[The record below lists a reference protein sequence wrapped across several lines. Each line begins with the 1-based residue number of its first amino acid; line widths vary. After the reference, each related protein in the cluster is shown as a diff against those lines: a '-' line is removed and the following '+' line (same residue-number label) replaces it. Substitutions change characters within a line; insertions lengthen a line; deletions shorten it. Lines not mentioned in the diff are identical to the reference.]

1 MHLAPNHGMAPGAFR
16 IRVDDAVLAD
26 LARRLRRTRWTSL
39 APGDTWELG
48 VSRPYLERLVAY
60 WSNGYSWRRQEA
72 ELNQLPQF
80 TADIDGA
87 RLHFVHQPADRPQAR
102 ALLLLHGW
110 PDSFHR
116 FHKVIPRLSR
126 SFHVVVP
133 SLPGFGFT
141 GRIARPS
148 PEQPTRYNAQLLWRL
163 MTELGHRRFVVAG
176 GDGGSVLAQR
186 MAIDHPESVAA
197 IHLTDLGWHAGNV
210 DPSALPHHE
219 KKYLERLKKRFMTDG
234 AYAALQASKPASLA
248 PALADSPSG
257 LAAWIVDRFHAW
269 CDDLDGTITPDEL
282 LTNIM
287 IYWVTSTIGPSM
299 DSYRADAASPSL
311 TPADRVDVPVGLA
324 LFPGDIGGI
333 PPRSF
338 AERTLNV
345 QRWTEM
351 PRGGHFAAL
360 EQPELYAGDLEAFF
374 ATTQVARASARE
386 GNRDAHRA
394 V

>member
-1 MHLAPNHGMAPGAFR
+1 MTAEPFR
-16 IRVDDAVLAD
+16 IHVDDAVLED
-26 LARRLRRTRWTSL
+26 LTRRLRRTRWTSL
-39 APGDTWELG
+39 ASGDTWELG
-48 VSRPYLERLVAY
+48 ASRPYLEQLLSY
-60 WSNGYSWRRQEA
+60 WSSGYSWRRQEA
-72 ELNQLPQF
+72 QLNQLPQF
-80 TADIDGA
+80 TADIDGV
-87 RLHFVHQPADRPQAR
+87 RLHFVHQPASRPQAR

-126 SFHVVVP
+126 SFHIVVP

-148 PEQPTRYNAQLLWRL
+148 AEQPTRYSARLLWRL
-163 MTELGHRRFVVAG
+163 MTELGYRRFVVAG
-176 GDGGSVLAQR
+176 GDGGSVLAQL
-186 MAIDHPESVAA
+186 MAIDHPESVAG
-197 IHLTDLGWHAGNV
+197 IHLTDLGWHAGKV
-210 DPSALPHHE
+210 DPSTLPHHE
-219 KKYLERLKKRFMTDG
+219 KKYLERLKKVFMTDG
-234 AYAALQASKPASLA
+234 AYAAVQASKPASLA
-248 PALADSPSG
+248 PALTDSPSG
-257 LAAWIVDRFHAW
+257 LAAWIVDRFHSW
-269 CDDLDGTITPDEL
+269 CEDLDGTITKDEL

-287 IYWVTSTIGPSM
+287 IYWVTRTIGPSM

-324 LFPGDIGGI
+324 LFPRDIGGI

-351 PRGGHFAAL
+351 ARGGHLAAL
-360 EQPELYAGDLEAFF
+360 EEPALYADDIEAFF
-374 ATTQVARASARE
+374 TTPPVARASARE
-386 GNRDAHRA
+386 GDQDVHPA

>member
-1 MHLAPNHGMAPGAFR
+1 MTPRPFR
-16 IRVDDAVLAD
+16 IHVEDDVLAD
-26 LARRLRRTRWTSL
+26 LARRLHRTRWTRL
-39 APGDTWELG
+39 VPGDSWELG
-48 VSRPYLERLVAY
+48 TSRPYLERLLAY
-60 WSNGYSWRRQEA
+60 WSDGYSWRRQEA
-72 ELNQLPQF
+72 DLNQLPQF
-80 TADIDGA
+80 TADIDGV
-87 RLHFVHQPADRPQAR
+87 RLHFVHQPADRPQGR

-126 SFHVVVP
+126 SFDVVVP

-148 PEQPTRYNAQLLWRL
+148 PGQPIRQDAQLLWRL
-163 MTELGHRRFVVAG
+163 MTGLGYRRFGVAG
-176 GDGGSVLAQR
+176 GDGGSALAQR
-186 MAIDHPESVAA
+186 MAIDHPESVAG
-197 IHLTDLGWHAGNV
+197 IHVTDLGWHTGNV
-210 DPSALPHHE
+210 DPAALPHHE
-219 KKYLERLKKRFMTDG
+219 KKYVERLKKLFMTDG

-269 CDDLDGTITPDEL
+269 CDDLDGTITRDEL
-282 LTNIM
+282 LTNLM
-287 IYWVTSTIGPSM
+287 IYWVTGTIGPSI

-324 LFPGDIGGI
+324 LFPADRGGI

-345 QRWTEM
+345 QRWAEM

-360 EQPELYAGDLEAFF
+360 EQPELYAGELEAFF
-374 ATTQVARASARE
+374 APPQIARPGARE
-386 GNRDAHRA
+386 EDRDVHPA

>member
-1 MHLAPNHGMAPGAFR
+1 MRLAKKNAVMTPRPFR
-16 IRVDDAVLAD
+16 IHVEDDVLTD
-26 LARRLRRTRWTSL
+26 LARRLQRTRWTSL
-39 APGDTWELG
+39 VGDAWELG

-60 WSNGYSWRRQEA
+60 WADGYSWRRQEA
-72 ELNQLPQF
+72 QLNQLPQF
-80 TADIDGA
+80 TADIDGV
-87 RLHFVHQPADRPQAR
+87 RLHFVHQPANRPGP

-148 PEQPTRYNAQLLWRL
+148 PEQPNRHDAQLLWRL
-163 MTELGHRRFVVAG
+163 MIGLGYRRFGVAG

-186 MAIDHPESVAA
+186 MAIDHPESVDG
-197 IHLTDLGWHAGNV
+197 IHVTDLGWHASKV
-210 DPSALPHHE
+210 DPSTLPHHE
-219 KKYLERLKKRFMTDG
+219 KKYLDRLKKLFMTDG

-269 CDDLDGTITPDEL
+269 CDDLDGTITTDEL
-282 LTNIM
+282 LTNLM

-324 LFPGDIGGI
+324 LFPADRGGI

-360 EQPELYAGDLEAFF
+360 EEPELYAGDIEAFF
-374 ATTQVARASARE
+374 AAPQVARASVR
-386 GNRDAHRA
+386 GGDRDVHPA

>member
-1 MHLAPNHGMAPGAFR
+1 MTPEPFR
-16 IRVDDAVLAD
+16 IHVDDAVLSD
-26 LARRLRRTRWTSL
+26 LARRLHRTRWLSL
-39 APGDTWELG
+39 ARGDTWQLG
-48 VSRPYLERLVAY
+48 VSRPYLERLLSY
-60 WSNGYSWRRQEA
+60 WANGYSWRRHEA

-80 TADIDGA
+80 TADIDGV
-87 RLHFVHQPADRPQAR
+87 RLHFVYQPSSSPHAR

-110 PDSFHR
+110 PDSFYR

-126 SFHVVVP
+126 SFHLVVP

-148 PEQPTRYNAQLLWRL
+148 PEQPIRFDAYLLWRL
-163 MTELGHRRFVVAG
+163 MIELGHHRFGVAG

-197 IHLTDLGWHAGNV
+197 IHVTDLGWHAGNV
-210 DPSALPHHE
+210 EPSTLPHHE
-219 KKYLERLKKRFMTDG
+219 KKYVDRLKKLFMTDG

-269 CDDLDGTITPDEL
+269 CDDLDGTITSDEL
-282 LTNIM
+282 LTNLM
-287 IYWVTSTIGPSM
+287 IYWVSNTIGPSI
-299 DSYRADAASPSL
+299 DGYRANAESPSL
-311 TPADRVDVPVGLA
+311 TPADHVDVPVGLA

-345 QRWTEM
+345 QRWAEM

-360 EQPELYAGDLEAFF
+360 EQPELYAGELEAFF
-374 ATTQVARASARE
+374 APSQVARASAR
-386 GNRDAHRA
+386 GGDDHVHPA